1 MYGIVDV
8 DLETE
13 GYANALGAETR
24 HEADDLVANK
34 LSQYAISAATLIG
47 VSYGLDVFTSFSI
60 ARLTN
65 ARQDPN
71 EYLSSEGQ
79 ERVGSVIDT
88 EEVWNDIAENPDQY
102 SGQDIVERL
111 HAKVMIHL
119 DYDDSFA
126 DTGID
131 PAVDD
136 GSGICFD
143 FSGMTYSAL
152 LKLAADHP
160 EIAEQAQDVRWVFG
174 ASGEEN
180 IGHAWLH
187 VRGEDGVW
195 HNYDPTVDYVENGMG
210 NADIVHQYPPVDM
223 GKYIDM
229 GSVQQAADGTYDHD
243 MVWKNILMPKMS
255 AGEQLLNMYEMKTG
269 NDIPNDIEQYLPET
283 FILVA
288 GTSGI
293 TSGVKWTF
301 GKIWDWIKGRRGGGG
316 DDDGDGDD
324 GAGGLLHRLEE
335 MERKHRQKNG

>member
-1 MYGIVDV
+1 
-8 DLETE
+8 
-13 GYANALGAETR
+13 
-24 HEADDLVANK
+24 
-34 LSQYAISAATLIG
+34 
-47 VSYGLDVFTSFSI
+47 
-60 ARLTN
+60 
-65 ARQDPN
+65 
-71 EYLSSEGQ
+71 
-79 ERVGSVIDT
+79 
-88 EEVWNDIAENPDQY
+88 
-102 SGQDIVERL
+102 
-111 HAKVMIHL
+111 
-119 DYDDSFA
+119 
-126 DTGID
+126 
-131 PAVDD
+131 
-136 GSGICFD
+136 
-143 FSGMTYSAL
+143 
-152 LKLAADHP
+152 
-160 EIAEQAQDVRWVFG
+160 
-174 ASGEEN
+174 
-180 IGHAWLH
+180 
-187 VRGEDGVW
+187 VW